1 MSAIK
6 GNPSLDFKDQNPI
19 ISQIGMFAQLYK
31 KNKQDVASKTCWA
44 MYMIEEVD
52 AEENPLARI
61 IGFDERVKEVQKS
74 YYNIDVTSEDYKT
87 LVSDFSKY
95 VLTKEEGL
103 FRIHVRKFEELT
115 AHLDGLNLSDSDKDF
130 DQYMKIMDKLDKMWK
145 ALESVKEKMIEAK
158 SKTNLRGNAQQSIRE
173 KRKK

>member
-1 MSAIK
+1 M
-6 GNPSLDFKDQNPI
+6 
-19 ISQIGMFAQLYK
+19 
-31 KNKQDVASKTCWA
+31 
-44 MYMIEEVD
+44 
-52 AEENPLARI
+52 
-61 IGFDERVKEVQKS
+61 
-74 YYNIDVTSEDYKT
+74 
-87 LVSDFSKY
+87 
-95 VLTKEEGL
+95 
-103 FRIHVRKFEELT
+103 RKFEELT